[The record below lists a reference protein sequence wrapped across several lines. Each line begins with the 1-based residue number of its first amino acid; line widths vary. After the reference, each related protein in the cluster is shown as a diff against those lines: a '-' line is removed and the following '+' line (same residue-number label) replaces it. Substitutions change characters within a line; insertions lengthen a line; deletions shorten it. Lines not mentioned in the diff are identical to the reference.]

1 MRAFHATSIKNV
13 DSIERDGLVI
23 KWDYV
28 YLTDSIDSALRWIGF
43 RLQATGEDTIAV
55 IEVEV
60 EESKLEEGMDH
71 SPMMVQ
77 LFGVGK
83 SWTSSEPIPAT
94 SIKEVHL
101 YSINNKKE
109 KHAKSN

>member
-1 MRAFHATSIKNV
+1 MRAFHATSILNV
-13 DSIERDGLVI
+13 PSIKKDGLII

-43 RLQATGEDTIAV
+43 RLQATGEDIIAV

-60 EESKLEEGMDH
+60 EESDLEEGMDH
-71 SPMMVQ
+71 SPMMVE

-101 YSINNKKE
+101 YSINNKK
-109 KHAKSN
+109 KQHA

>member
-1 MRAFHATSIKNV
+1 MRAFHATSVSNVPSIKK
-13 DSIERDGLVI
+13 DGLII

-28 YLTDSIDSALRWIGF
+28 YLTNSIDSALRWIGF

-60 EESKLEEGMDH
+60 DESKLEEGMDH

>member
-1 MRAFHATSIKNV
+1 MRAYHATSVNNV
-13 DSIERDGLVI
+13 PSIQKDGLII

-43 RLQATGEDTIAV
+43 RLQATGENTIAV

-60 EESKLEEGMDH
+60 DETKLEEGMDH
-71 SPMMVQ
+71 SPMMVS

-101 YSINNKKE
+101 YMLNDKKTQ
-109 KHAKSN
+109 HA

>member
-1 MRAFHATSIKNV
+1 MRAFHATSVSNVPSIKK
-13 DSIERDGLVI
+13 DGLII

-43 RLQATGEDTIAV
+43 RLQATGEKTIAV

-60 EESKLEEGMDH
+60 DEEKLEEGMDH
-71 SPMMVQ
+71 SPMMVK

-83 SWTSSEPIPAT
+83 SLTSSEPISAS
-94 SIKEVHL
+94 SIKEVHI
-101 YSINNKKE
+101 YAINDKK
-109 KHAKSN
+109 

>member
-1 MRAFHATSIKNV
+1 MRAFHATSTKNV
-13 DSIERDGLVI
+13 PSIKKDGLI
-23 KWDYV
+23 NKWDYV

-43 RLQATGEDTIAV
+43 RLQANGEKTIAV

-60 EESKLEEGMDH
+60 DETKLEEGMDH

-83 SWTSSEPIPAT
+83 SWTSSEPIPA
-94 SIKEVHL
+94 SAIKEVHI
-101 YSINNKKE
+101 YAFNEQKE
-109 KHAKSN
+109 KDT

>member
-1 MRAFHATSIKNV
+1 MRAFHATPIKNV
-13 DSIERDGLVI
+13 DSIQRDGLVI

-60 EESKLEEGMDH
+60 EASKLEEGMDH
-71 SPMMVQ
+71 SPMMEK

-94 SIKEVHL
+94 SIKGVHL
-101 YSINNKKE
+101 YSINNKKTQ
-109 KHAKSN
+109 HA

>member
-1 MRAFHATSIKNV
+1 MRAFHATSATNVPSIKK
-13 DSIERDGLVI
+13 DGLII

-43 RLQATGEDTIAV
+43 RLQASGEDMIAV
-55 IEVEV
+55 IEVEID
-60 EESKLEEGMDH
+60 ESKLEEGMDH
-71 SPMMVQ
+71 SPMMVS

-101 YSINNKKE
+101 YNFNNKKNQN
-109 KHAKSN
+109 A

>member
-1 MRAFHATSIKNV
+1 MRAFHATSVSNVPSIKK
-13 DSIERDGLVI
+13 DGLII

-43 RLQATGEDTIAV
+43 RLQATGEKTIAV

-60 EESKLEEGMDH
+60 DEEKLEEGMDH
-71 SPMMVQ
+71 SPMMVK

-83 SWTSSEPIPAT
+83 SWTSSEPIPAS
-94 SIKEVHL
+94 SIKEVHI
-101 YSINNKKE
+101 YAINDKK
-109 KHAKSN
+109 